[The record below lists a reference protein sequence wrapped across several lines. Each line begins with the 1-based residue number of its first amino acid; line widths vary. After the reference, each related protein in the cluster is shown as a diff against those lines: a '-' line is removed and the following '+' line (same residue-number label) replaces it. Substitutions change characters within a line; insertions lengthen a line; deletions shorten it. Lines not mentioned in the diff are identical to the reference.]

1 MLCEIMW
8 KEVENISPTTAKAT
22 ECWNSEIQYAKNI
35 LALTDRKSLL
45 KPKWLFKVLQ
55 FPKCHG
61 TWKHYSY
68 PNKHCTNVFKCTF
81 QPKSTITY
89 SLKEKF
95 WRIFSLLLYLQS
107 GKLDEKV
114 AENIIMHYN
123 ITHATIFHVFWSNT
137 ISFYYEM
144 LQFLLYSLRIMLDS
158 YAHLSLSLYERKFRK
173 YICCLLFF

>member
-1 MLCEIMW
+1 MQKIFLLW
-8 KEVENISPTTAKAT
+8 LTENLFLNQNGSLKYYNFQNAMELGSIIPTQIS
-22 ECWNSEIQYAKNI
+22 IVQM
-35 LALTDRKSLL
+35 
-45 KPKWLFKVLQ
+45 F
-55 FPKCHG
+55 
-61 TWKHYSY
+61 
-68 PNKHCTNVFKCTF
+68 FKCTF